1 LTVYD
6 RGVQFWFKAAFLEEA
21 ALSRGR
27 LFQRDQKREE
37 IKEAIKL
44 EEERRA
50 ATVKNLYNLRALRLG
65 RVAKQITKN
74 RSGTLSFTAAETES
88 RWGPIRSHHSSTVL
102 LPSSG

>member
-1 LTVYD
+1 MQSHIMSDADQHET
-6 RGVQFWFKAAFLEEA
+6 AE
-21 ALSRGR
+21 R

-50 ATVKNLYNLRALRLG
+50 ATVKNLYRLRALRLG

-74 RSGTLSFTAAETES
+74 RSGTLSFY
-88 RWGPIRSHHSSTVL
+88 RS
-102 LPSSG
+102 